1 MERHMDNTD
10 SHTEDAYPGSIFSLT
25 DHEIYVVTA
34 RHEGRDS
41 GQIATW
47 IMPATLVPDRPRV
60 VIVLSP
66 RNFTHGL
73 IAASGRF
80 VLNMLAEEQHA
91 FVPLFGLYS
100 TRDRDKFAGLDIE
113 RTPSGIAVPGG
124 SCGWA
129 ECRIISA
136 MDLGDRIVYAADVVE
151 QQVHPGTTPL
161 RKRAAFALQP
171 EDIRRRL
178 EEKHRID
185 GARDSSLIKRFD
197 P

>member
-1 MERHMDNTD
+1 MDSTVMQ
-10 SHTEDAYPGSIFSLT
+10 TEDAYPGSIFSLT

-41 GQIATW
+41 GQVATW
-47 IMPATLVPDRPRV
+47 ILPATLVPDRPRV
-60 VIVLSP
+60 AIVLSP

-80 VLNMLAEEQHA
+80 VLNLLAEEQHA
-91 FVPLFGLYS
+91 LVPLFGLHS
-100 TRDRDKFAGLDIE
+100 TRDIDKFADIQVE
-113 RTPSGIAVPGG
+113 RTSSGIAVLPG

-129 ECRIISA
+129 ECDIVSS

-151 QQVHPGTTPL
+151 QRVRPGAVPL

-171 EDIRRRL
+171 EDVRLRL
-178 EEKHRID
+178 EEKHRVD
-185 GARDSSLIKRFD
+185 GARDCAFMKRFD
-197 P
+197 R